1 MFNDQARAVYVP
13 YALTSSNKTLADA
26 SLESIVKSRRNT
38 KDAISLWLMLF
49 LVSGLH
55 HISYLVNLKE
65 GGLPSCRAV
74 IQLSWIIESSYSGL
88 K

>member
-13 YALTSSNKTLADA
+13 YALASSNRTLAEA
-26 SLESIVKSRRNT
+26 SLEPIVKSRRNT

-65 GGLPSCRAV
+65 GGLPSFIAA
-74 IQLSWIIESSYSGL
+74 IQFSWIIESSYSGF